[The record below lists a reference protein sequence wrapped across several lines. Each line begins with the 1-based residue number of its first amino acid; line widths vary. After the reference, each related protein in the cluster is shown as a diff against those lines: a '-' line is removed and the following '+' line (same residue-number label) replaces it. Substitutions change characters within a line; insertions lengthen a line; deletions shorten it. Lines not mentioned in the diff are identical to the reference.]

1 MFNEEL
7 ITAKVAARNAGKILM
22 KYFKSSDKKVQ
33 MKSKDNPVTIAD
45 NEADSYLNN
54 FIISE
59 FPDDGW
65 LSEETVDTSDRL
77 NKNRVWIV
85 DPLDGTKEFIEGIE
99 NFSISIA
106 LVNNNSP
113 VVGVIFNPATNEM
126 FSCQK
131 NKGVYLNGK
140 KVNISSQK
148 KIKQSSILVSRSEL
162 KRGEWEPYRN
172 SFKSIQPI
180 GSVAYKLA
188 MVSAGNSDT
197 FATVAPKNEWD
208 ICAGDCLVNEAG
220 GVMRTIND
228 KKIIYNQK
236 NTLVTDTIIA
246 SNSVLF
252 NLSTCLLSCF
262 KFSMY
267 SLNLS
272 NGSMLSTVLNWL
284 CMTFLIY
291 KG

>member
-113 VVGVIFNPATNEM
+113 VLGVIFNPATNEM

-148 KIKQSSILVSRSEL
+148 KNK
-162 KRGEWEPYRN
+162 
-172 SFKSIQPI
+172 
-180 GSVAYKLA
+180 
-188 MVSAGNSDT
+188 
-197 FATVAPKNEWD
+197 
-208 ICAGDCLVNEAG
+208 
-220 GVMRTIND
+220 
-228 KKIIYNQK
+228 
-236 NTLVTDTIIA
+236 
-246 SNSVLF
+246 
-252 NLSTCLLSCF
+252 
-262 KFSMY
+262 
-267 SLNLS
+267 
-272 NGSMLSTVLNWL
+272 TVLN
-284 CMTFLIY
+284 IG
-291 KG
+291 K